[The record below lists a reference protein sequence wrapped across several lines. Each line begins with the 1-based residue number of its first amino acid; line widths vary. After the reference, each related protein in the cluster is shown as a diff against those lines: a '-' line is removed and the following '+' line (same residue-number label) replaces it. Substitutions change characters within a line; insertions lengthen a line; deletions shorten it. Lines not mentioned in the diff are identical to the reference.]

1 MCRAHVDSLLTGAA
15 DGGRLSSLQGG
26 VCSGRGAQGDECTIL
41 RCLRACNSDGQE
53 GDVPNAP
60 SQARPYAQCQVTTLI
75 SILETVMK
83 VTDNRASVFSYEILG
98 QREEACRIAKSAF
111 DEAIADL
118 DQLTEEHYKVMARSK
133 KALLLSL
140 CHS

>member
-1 MCRAHVDSLLTGAA
+1 
-15 DGGRLSSLQGG
+15 
-26 VCSGRGAQGDECTIL
+26 
-41 RCLRACNSDGQE
+41 
-53 GDVPNAP
+53 
-60 SQARPYAQCQVTTLI
+60 
-75 SILETVMK
+75 
-83 VTDNRASVFSYEILG
+83 LG